1 MNITD
6 FSMEELEEELE
17 RRKEAQNSRPQVK
30 DNPKWAKVIVMA
42 EDIVNRVAAGEYS
55 EDNDDAHY
63 MWEQVMETLYGEDF
77 FEWFNKNAYR

>member
-17 RRKEAQNSRPQVK
+17 RRKEAQNTRPQIKNDV
-30 DNPKWAKVIVMA
+30 KWAKVIVMA
-42 EDIVNRVAAGEYS
+42 EDIVNRVASGDYH

-63 MWEQVMETLYGEDF
+63 MWEEVMTALYGNDF